1 MMCFTRS
8 TGQGFSFSKT
18 VRAISTKNCASI
30 AQKLMTRSLTAGG
43 LHVRVHQHYYKN
55 RVLLEWRYSRDLLCL
70 ERVINASLARFC
82 RELVNG
88 GAEGL
93 CSCMCAFGWHPN
105 RLLGDKATPCFPKRK
120 LVYSKHDR
128 PRRPPRFTRIGPV
141 SSSATLVEWK

>member
-1 MMCFTRS
+1 MMCLTRS

-18 VRAISTKNCASI
+18 VRAISTKNSASI
-30 AQKLMTRSLTAGG
+30 VQKLMARTLTAGG
-43 LHVRVHQHYYKN
+43 LHVRVHQHYYNN

-70 ERVINASLARFC
+70 ERVINEGLARFC

-93 CSCMCAFGWHPN
+93 CSCMSALGWLPN
-105 RLLGDKATPCFPKRK
+105 PLLADKATPYFPKRT
-120 LVYSKHDR
+120 VAYSKHDR